1 MSPQLVDIFF
11 QIVVLLFA
19 LSVHESAHA
28 WMAWR
33 RGDPTAYMMGRVT
46 LNPIKHIDPIGTI
59 LLPIIAVFARIPM
72 IGWARPTPVSTRNFK
87 KPVLD
92 DILTTVAG
100 PLSNLLIA
108 AGAMLCFF
116 LIAQLVPQGRDMI
129 NVAINAHFGHA
140 NAFTVSSIFMP
151 ICVFLY
157 WTLFLNLLLAIFNL
171 IPIPPLDGS
180 HVIRHFL
187 PSSILRAYDMIG
199 VLGII
204 LLIVVGRPIL
214 EFFFNPVLAVFH
226 FILASF

>member
-1 MSPQLVDIFF
+1 MSPRVVDIFF

-59 LLPIIAVFARIPM
+59 LLPIVAAYTGYPL
-72 IGWARPTPVSTRNFK
+72 IGWAKPTPVNTRNFK
-87 KPVLD
+87 KLVID

-100 PLSNLLIA
+100 PVSNLLIA
-108 AGAMLCFF
+108 IAAMFCFF
-116 LIAQLVPQGRDMI
+116 VIAQLVPGGRDI
-129 NVAINAHFGHA
+129 IKVAVNAHFGQA
-140 NAFTVSSIFMP
+140 NAFSVPSILMP

-157 WTLFLNLLLAIFNL
+157 WTLFLNLLLAVFNL

-187 PSSILRAYDMIG
+187 PSALLRAYDMIG
-199 VLGII
+199 MFSIVLLMVVGGRVLQF
-204 LLIVVGRPIL
+204 LLI
-214 EFFFNPVLAVFH
+214 PVLDVFH
-226 FILASF
+226 SILKTF

>member
-1 MSPQLVDIFF
+1 MSPQVVDIFF

-28 WMAWR
+28 WMAWK

-59 LLPIIAVFARIPM
+59 LLPIIAALTGFPL
-72 IGWARPTPVSTRNFK
+72 IGWAKPTPVNTRNFK
-87 KPVLD
+87 KLVID

-100 PLSNLLIA
+100 PVSNLLVA
-108 AGAMLCFF
+108 LGSMFCFF
-116 LIAQLVPQGRDMI
+116 LIAQLVPQGRDII
-129 NVAINAHFGHA
+129 NVAINAHFGQE
-140 NAFTVSSIFMP
+140 NAFAVSSIFMP

-199 VLGII
+199 MFSIVI
-204 LLIVVGRPIL
+204 LMVAGGRIL
-214 EFFFNPVLAVFH
+214 QFLLSPVLVVFH
-226 FILASF
+226 SILTSF